1 MVVMEMVQR
10 SWSDMTASGLEW
22 GFAAEWDPAS
32 PPVSFCLC
40 WVTIS
45 FNLEWSGAVLED
57 LEVELLGRA
66 CVTPT
71 QHWVIII
78 IVLLTSASPWIS
90 STSLGKR
97 KASEGQIVFWTQ
109 LGLGVL
115 SKRIPAMPTPPCQL
129 PHLGGQK
136 GKDALIL
143 AVFIFHFAAST
154 LRIQGVSHLL
164 ITVRGMAFFFCF
176 VFLLLYL
183 FALQLVIWMCWQ
195 LGKKIHNLWE
205 WNFPA

>member
-1 MVVMEMVQR
+1 MVQR

-22 GFAAEWDPAS
+22 GFTAEWDPAL

-40 WVTIS
+40 WVTIP

-57 LEVELLGRA
+57 LEVELLGGV

-71 QHWVIII
+71 QRWVIII
-78 IVLLTSASPWIS
+78 IVPLTSASPWIS
-90 STSLGKR
+90 STSLGRR
-97 KASEGQIVFWTQ
+97 KAWEGQIVLWAQ
-109 LGLGVL
+109 PGLGVL
-115 SKRIPAMPTPPCQL
+115 SKRIPALPTPPCWL

-154 LRIQGVSHLL
+154 LRIQGASVTCSSLCQ
-164 ITVRGMAFFFCF
+164 GNGFFFFFFHFIFYYYIC
-176 VFLLLYL
+176 LLCN
-183 FALQLVIWMCWQ
+183 W
-195 LGKKIHNLWE
+195 
-205 WNFPA
+205 